1 VMCKIE
7 DKKGSQVVCKI
18 VYTQTLD
25 GTGPW
30 NSQTLQA

>member
-1 VMCKIE
+1 MEDKKGSQVMCKIE

-25 GTGPW
+25 GTGP
-30 NSQTLQA
+30 